1 MRHRVNRRSV
11 LGLGGAAA
19 ASAATLGPLG
29 PFVSPASA
37 DERIPPGLA
46 GLKTVYAAQKRKAG
60 GRWHSY
66 VNAVQDGGTWRDVIA
81 DDVDFVIKGASVQ
94 KLAVALAVF
103 DKVDRGLLRL
113 DQKLDLPASIILGGS
128 GTYHLQ
134 AAFGDDLTIANFLV
148 AMLQVSDNT
157 AVRMC
162 GRVAPGPEIN
172 EILAAKGFT
181 HTRVEP
187 VEGNPNRFFLGTTT
201 PREMHALVKGL
212 ADQTLLSAASSAAM
226 LRVMRWSEVGYCDG
240 VRRNMSSAER
250 ARIGIKYG
258 ANEDLRHEVGVIFD
272 TAGAPVLVFSYFAD
286 QVGDVGNYG
295 GTNPVVQ
302 AHAVLGRTMLDAVS
316 GTTNTSAR
324 VRHPIEAFRSADSA

>member
-19 ASAATLGPLG
+19 AGAAALGPLG
-29 PFVSPASA
+29 PLVSPASA
-37 DERIPPGLA
+37 DERIPSGLT
-46 GLKTVYAAQKRKAG
+46 GLKSVYAAQKRKAG

-66 VNAVQDGGTWRDVIA
+66 ITAVQNGTWRDVIA
-81 DDVDFVIKGASVQ
+81 DDVDFVIEGASVQ
-94 KLAVALAVF
+94 KLAVALAVL

-113 DQKLDLPASIILGGS
+113 DQKLDLPESIILGGS

-187 VEGNPNRFFLGTTT
+187 VEGNPNRFYLGTTT
-201 PREMHALVKGL
+201 PREMHTLVKGL
-212 ADQTLLSAASSAAM
+212 ADQTLLSAASSQAM
-226 LRVMRWSEVGYCDG
+226 LRIMRWAEVGYCDG

-286 QVGDVGNYG
+286 QVGDVDNYG
-295 GTNPVVQ
+295 ATNPAVQ

-316 GTTNTSAR
+316 GTTNTAAR
-324 VRHPIEAFRSADSA
+324 VRHPIESFRAADSA

>member
-1 MRHRVNRRSV
+1 V
-11 LGLGGAAA
+11 LGFSGAAA
-19 ASAATLGPLG
+19 TAAALGPLG
-29 PFVSPASA
+29 PLLDSANAETAPAYG
-37 DERIPPGLA
+37 PA
-46 GLKTVYAAQKRKAG
+46 GLKDLYATQKQQAG

-66 VNAVQDGGTWRDVIA
+66 VTAMQDGAWRDVIA
-81 DDVDFVIKGASVQ
+81 DDIDFVIEGASVQ
-94 KLAVALAVF
+94 KLAVALAVL
-103 DKVDRGLLRL
+103 DKVDRGLLSL
-113 DQKLDLPASIILGGS
+113 DQKLDLPESIILGGS

-187 VEGNPNRFFLGTTT
+187 VKDNPNRFYLGTTT

-212 ADQTLLSAASSAAM
+212 ADQTLLSASSTQAM

-272 TAGAPVLVFSYFAD
+272 PVGAPVLIFTYFAD
-286 QVGDVGNYG
+286 KVGDVDNYG
-295 GTNPVVQ
+295 ATNPAVQ
-302 AHAVLGRTMLDAVS
+302 AHAVLGRAMLVSVS
-316 GTTNTSAR
+316 GTTNTAAS
-324 VRHPIEAFRSADSA
+324 VRHPVETFRAADSA

>member
-1 MRHRVNRRSV
+1 MGLNRRSV

-19 ASAATLGPLG
+19 VGAATLAPLG
-29 PFVSPASA
+29 PLVSAA
-37 DERIPPGLA
+37 NAAERAPRGLA
-46 GLKTVYAAQKRKAG
+46 NVKAVYAAQKKKAG

-66 VNAVQDGGTWRDVIA
+66 VTAMQNGAWRNVIA
-81 DDVDFVIKGASVQ
+81 DDIDFVIEGASVQ
-94 KLAVALAVF
+94 KLAVALAVL
-103 DKVDRGLLRL
+103 DKVDRGLLSL
-113 DQKLDLPASIILGGS
+113 DQKLDLPESIILDGS

-134 AAFGDDLTIANFLV
+134 AAFGDDLTIAGFLV

-212 ADQTLLSAASSAAM
+212 ADQTLLSASSTQAM
-226 LRVMRWSEVGYCDG
+226 LRVMRWSEVGYVDG

-258 ANEDLRHEVGVIFD
+258 ANGDLRHEVGVIFD
-272 TAGAPVLVFSYFAD
+272 TAGAPILVFSYFAD
-286 QVGDVGNYG
+286 QVGDEDNYG
-295 GTNPVVQ
+295 ATNPAVQ
-302 AHAVLGRTMLDAVS
+302 AHAVLGRAMLDAV
-316 GTTNTSAR
+316 GDTTNGSAR
-324 VRHPIEAFRSADSA
+324 VRHPIETFRAADSA

>member
-1 MRHRVNRRSV
+1 M

-19 ASAATLGPLG
+19 ATAVTLGPLG
-29 PFVSPASA
+29 PLVSPASA
-37 DERIPPGLA
+37 ETRPPSLA
-46 GLKTVYAAQKRKAG
+46 GLKSLYAAQKKKAG

-66 VNAVQDGGTWRDVIA
+66 VTAVEGGTWKNVIA
-81 DDVDFVIKGASVQ
+81 DDIDFVIEGASVQ
-94 KLAVALAVF
+94 KLAVALAVL
-103 DKVDRGLLRL
+103 DKVDRGLQSL
-113 DQKLDLPASIILGGS
+113 DQKLDLPESIILDGS

-187 VEGNPNRFFLGTTT
+187 VEGNPNRFYLGTTT
-201 PREMHALVKGL
+201 PREMHTLVKGL
-212 ADQTLLSAASSAAM
+212 ADQTLLSASSTQAM
-226 LRVMRWSEVGYCDG
+226 LRVMRWSEVGYVDG

-258 ANEDLRHEVGVIFD
+258 ANGDLRHEVGVIFD

-286 QVGDVGNYG
+286 QVGDEDNYG
-295 GTNPVVQ
+295 ATNPAVQ
-302 AHAVLGRTMLDAVS
+302 AHAVLGRAMLDAVAGTANS
-316 GTTNTSAR
+316 GAR
-324 VRHPIEAFRSADSA
+324 VRHPAQPFRAVDSA